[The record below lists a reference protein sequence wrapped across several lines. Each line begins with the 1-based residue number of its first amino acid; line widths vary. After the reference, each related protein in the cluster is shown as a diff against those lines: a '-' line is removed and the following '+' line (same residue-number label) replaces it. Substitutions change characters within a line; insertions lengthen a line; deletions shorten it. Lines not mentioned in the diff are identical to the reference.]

1 MLIQRTNPPNLQV
14 NHANNIVACDLF
26 RFSHKQMSL
35 VSFCNLL
42 YFFMTNVTILIYPL
56 NQIMK
61 K

>member
-14 NHANNIVACDLF
+14 NHANNIVACGLF

-42 YFFMTNVTILIYPL
+42 YFLWQMSQFLFILSI
-56 NQIMK
+56 K
-61 K
+61 